1 MNTDMH
7 EGGALAGDT
16 EHGGRRPGLPWR
28 RPALVTALILLIPV
42 LGNQFVE
49 GWNWRLPGFILAG
62 ALLFGAALTHELVAR
77 KMENRAYRFAVG
89 LAVGTAFILCWVS
102 MVRVS
107 ESENPANLMYYAVP
121 AVGVIGACVAR
132 FRARGMARALFA
144 TALAQVLVPLIL
156 LSFWRTGPEPG
167 LAMRFGGSAFF
178 AMLFVASALLFRQAA
193 RGGPEPG
200 LA

>member
-7 EGGALAGDT
+7 EGRALAGNT
-16 EHGGRRPGLPWR
+16 ENGGGRTGFPWR
-28 RPALVTALILLIPV
+28 RPALVAALILLIPV
-42 LGNQFVE
+42 FGNQFVE
-49 GWNWRLPGFILAG
+49 GWNWRLPGFFLAG
-62 ALLFGAALTHELVAR
+62 TLLFVAGLTYELVAR
-77 KMENRAYRFAVG
+77 KLDNRAYRFAVG
-89 LAVGTAFILCWVS
+89 LAVVTAFVLGWGN

-107 ESENPANLMYYAVP
+107 ESENPANLLYYAVP
-121 AVGVIGACVAR
+121 AVGVIGAFVAR